1 MSVKS
6 KILAYLSK
14 TDTDYNTL
22 TAAQIRAKWGVSDV
36 TSRIAEL
43 RKEGNAIYLNNR
55 TLDDG
60 RKVSFYRLG
69 KPTKAVVAAGVEA
82 LRAEGINAFA

>member
-22 TAAQIRAKWGVSDV
+22 TPAQIRSKWGVSDV
-36 TSRIAEL
+36 TSRISEL
-43 RKEGNAIYLNNR
+43 RAEGNAIYLNHR
-55 TLDDG
+55 TLEDG
-60 RKVSFYRLG
+60 RKISFYRLG
-69 KPTKAVVAAGVEA
+69 KPTKAVVAAGVKA
-82 LRAEGINAFA
+82 FRDQGINVFA